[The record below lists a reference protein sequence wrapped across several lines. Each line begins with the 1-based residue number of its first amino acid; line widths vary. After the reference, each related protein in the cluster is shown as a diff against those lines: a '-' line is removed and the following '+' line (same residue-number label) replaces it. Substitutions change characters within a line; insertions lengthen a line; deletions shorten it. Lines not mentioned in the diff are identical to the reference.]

1 MTTSLA
7 GSTGTFDAA
16 GPGRGTDAHADD
28 PAGSPS
34 ARRSRRTARRVAG
47 DPGRTRLARGAS
59 RLGSRVRPTRQT
71 WPVYALLVATA
82 VLYLAGLDASGWANP
97 FYSAAAQ
104 AGSQNFTAFLFGS
117 SDAANAIT
125 VDKPPASLWFMAI
138 SVKLFGLNSFAILL
152 PQALMGVAAVG
163 TVYAAVTRVAGRVG
177 GLIGGAALAVTPV
190 ATLMFRFNNPDAL
203 LVLLLSLAAYATV
216 RSIQSGR
223 ARWLIACGVLIGFA
237 FLTKQLQA
245 LLVVPGFGLVYLVA
259 APHRVGRRLLHLLG
273 AMAALVVSAG
283 WWIALVELTPAQY
296 RPYIGGTQTNSILEL
311 TFGYNGFGRLTGD
324 EVGSVGGGG
333 ATSTTGLWR
342 MFSASFGG
350 QISWL
355 LPAALV
361 LMIAALWMTRRAPRT
376 DPARA
381 ALLVWG
387 SWLLV
392 TGLVFSLMAGI
403 IHEYYSVA
411 LAPAIAAVVGISAG
425 LLWSQ
430 RDAGRPAPVP
440 ALLLGSTV
448 MITAFWAY
456 ILLARTPTFLPWLRW
471 VVLFGGML
479 AGVGLVMLPHL
490 TRPAGRAVAAV
501 AVVLALAGPASY
513 AVQTASTGH
522 TGAIVTA
529 GPSTGMGFG
538 GRGGMA
544 PGGAMPQGMGQTGAG
559 QTGAG
564 QTGAGQATGQ
574 QAGPGGQ
581 GGAGGMGGLLNATTP
596 GTALVA
602 ALTQNAGTYT
612 WAAAVVGSNNAAG
625 YQLATGLPVMAVGG
639 FNGTDPA
646 PTLAQFQQL
655 VKEGKIH
662 YWIAGTI
669 GMQANGGSDAA
680 SQIDAWVQA
689 TYTATTI
696 DGVTVYDLTS

>member
-1 MTTSLA
+1 M
-7 GSTGTFDAA
+7 
-16 GPGRGTDAHADD
+16 
-28 PAGSPS
+28 
-34 ARRSRRTARRVAG
+34 VE
-47 DPGRTRLARGAS
+47 
-59 RLGSRVRPTRQT
+59 RVRPTRQT
-71 WPVYALLVATA
+71 WPVYALLAATA
-82 VLYLAGLDASGWANP
+82 VLYLGGLDASGWANP

-104 AGSQNFTAFLFGS
+104 AGSQNIVAFLFGS

-125 VDKPPASLWFMAI
+125 VDKPPASLWLMAI

-163 TVYAAVTRVAGRVG
+163 TVYASVTRVAGRVG
-177 GLIGGAALAVTPV
+177 GLIGGAVLAVTPV

-216 RSIQSGR
+216 RAVESGR
-223 ARWLIACGVLIGFA
+223 VRWLIGCGVLIGFA
-237 FLTKQLQA
+237 FLTKQMQA

-259 APHRVGRRLLHLLG
+259 APHRIGRRLLHLLG
-273 AMAALVVSAG
+273 ALAAVVVSAG

-296 RPYIGGTQTNSILEL
+296 RPYIGGSQTNSILEL

-333 ATSTTGLWR
+333 GTSTTGLGR
-342 MFSASFGG
+342 MFSTSFGG

-355 LPAALV
+355 LPAALLLIV
-361 LMIAALWMTRRAPRT
+361 AALWLTRRAPRT

-381 ALLVWG
+381 AVLVWG
-387 SWLLV
+387 SWLIV

-411 LAPAIAAVVGISAG
+411 LAPAIAAAVGIGAG
-425 LLWSQ
+425 LLWAQ
-430 RDAGRPAPVP
+430 WDQGRPAPVP

-490 TRPAGRAVAAV
+490 TRPVARAIAAT
-501 AVVLALAGPASY
+501 AVVLSLAGPTSY
-513 AVQTASTGH
+513 AVQTASTAH

-529 GPSTGMGFG
+529 GPSAGMGFG
-538 GRGGMA
+538 ARGGMGGAGGVA
-544 PGGAMPQGMGQTGAG
+544 PGGTAPQGMGQAPGAG
-559 QTGAG
+559 
-564 QTGAGQATGQ
+564 

-602 ALTQNAGTYT
+602 ALTENAGNYT

-655 VKEGKIH
+655 VKDGKVH

-669 GMQANGGSDAA
+669 GMAANGGSDAA
-680 SQIDAWVQA
+680 SEIDAWVQA
-689 TYTATTI
+689 TYPTTTI
-696 DGVTVYDLTS
+696 DGTTVYDLTP

>member
-7 GSTGTFDAA
+7 GATGTFD
-16 GPGRGTDAHADD
+16 GVGHGTGATPTDD
-28 PAGSPS
+28 PDGGSAGDHAPRRGRRSAGGAFR
-34 ARRSRRTARRVAG
+34 ARRLGARVL
-47 DPGRTRLARGAS
+47 D
-59 RLGSRVRPTRQT
+59 RVRPTRQI
-71 WPVYALLVATA
+71 WPVYALLAATA
-82 VLYLAGLDASGWANP
+82 VLYLVGLDASGWANP

-104 AGSQNFTAFLFGS
+104 AGSQNLIAFLFGS

-138 SVKLFGLNSFAILL
+138 SVTLFGLNSFAILL

-177 GLIGGAALAVTPV
+177 GLVGGAVLAVTPV
-190 ATLMFRFNNPDAL
+190 AALMFRFNNPDAL

-216 RSIQSGR
+216 RSIESGR
-223 ARWLIACGVLIGFA
+223 ARWLIGCGVLIGFA
-237 FLTKQLQA
+237 FLTKQMQA

-259 APHRVGRRLLHLLG
+259 APHRIGRRLLHLLG
-273 AMAALVVSAG
+273 ALAALVVSAG
-283 WWIALVELTPAQY
+283 WWIALVELTPARY
-296 RPYIGGTQTNSILEL
+296 RPYIGGSQTNSILEL

-333 ATSTTGLWR
+333 ATSTTGLFR

-361 LMIAALWMTRRAPRT
+361 LLVVVLWATRRQPRT

-381 ALLVWG
+381 AVLVWG
-387 SWLLV
+387 SWLVV
-392 TGLVFSLMAGI
+392 TGVVFSFMAGI

-411 LAPAIAAVVGISAG
+411 LAPAIAAVVGIGVG
-425 LLWSQ
+425 LLWERRRES
-430 RDAGRPAPVP
+430 VP
-440 ALLLGSTV
+440 ALLLGAT
-448 MITAFWAY
+448 MMMTAFWAF
-456 ILLARTPTFLPWLRW
+456 ILLARTPTFVPWLRW
-471 VVLFGGML
+471 VILFGGML
-479 AGVGLVMLPHL
+479 AGVGLVVLPHV
-490 TRPAGRAVAAV
+490 TRPVARTVAAA
-501 AVVLALAGPASY
+501 AVVLALAGPTSY
-513 AVQTASTGH
+513 SVQTASTGH

-529 GPSTGMGFG
+529 GPSTGTGFG
-538 GRGGMA
+538 GRGGMGGQNTGQGGTA
-544 PGGAMPQGMGQTGAG
+544 PQ
-559 QTGAG
+559 
-564 QTGAGQATGQ
+564 GAGQAPGAGQANGTGQPPTGTGQ
-574 QAGPGGQ
+574 QGGM

-602 ALTQNAGTYT
+602 ALTKDAGDYT

-655 VKEGKIH
+655 VADGKIH
-662 YWIAGTI
+662 YWIPGTI
-669 GMQANGGSDAA
+669 GMQSNGGSDAA
-680 SQIDAWVQA
+680 SAIDAWVQA
-689 TYTATTI
+689 NYTATTV
-696 DGVTVYDLTS
+696 DGVTVYDLTP